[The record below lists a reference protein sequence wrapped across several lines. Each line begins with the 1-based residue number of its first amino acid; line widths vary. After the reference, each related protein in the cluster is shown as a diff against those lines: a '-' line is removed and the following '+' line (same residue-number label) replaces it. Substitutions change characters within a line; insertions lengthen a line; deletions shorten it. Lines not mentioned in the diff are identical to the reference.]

1 MEAGIARYGR
11 TILAALSA
19 ALMVLSMMFV
29 LAAPADAE
37 HDPHED
43 TVANDGPAG
52 TNEGPYWVNYLQTER
67 GITGATCE
75 KISQDGSD
83 AWIMPA
89 EPDGEDWVLLVV
101 KQGETNFVFYDPIAG
116 HAYPSAGENSP
127 GFSHIIVCSVEE
139 PEETTTTTVE
149 DTTTTTVDDTTT
161 TTVDDTTTTT
171 VEDTTTTT
179 VEDTT
184 TTTVE
189 DTTTTTVED
198 TTTTEPEVGEIIVEK
213 EVLGTG
219 SQVFEFTFDTG
230 GFTLADNTL
239 AHGQSSSSGDIPAG
253 DGYSVSEDVPPGWT
267 LVGGICDDGSP
278 TTNIDVEA
286 GETVTCTF
294 TNLIDDEVQAAIFVN
309 AAGTCVEDDGEGE
322 GVISVTVS
330 VDGGATVV
338 IRDSDNDVMGT
349 FTSDGSVTVPE
360 GATYTWAATPSEG
373 FEFPSGADSSGSITI
388 ETCSDPETLPF
399 TGLNLDT
406 MATVAGVLLGA
417 GLLMLLA
424 MRREEE
430 A

>member
-52 TNEGPYWVNYLQTER
+52 TNDAPFWVNYLETER
-67 GITGATCE
+67 GITGATCV
-75 KISQDGSD
+75 KISQDGD
-83 AWIMPA
+83 EAWIMPP

-101 KQGETNFVFYDPIAG
+101 KQGDTNFVFYDPIAG
-116 HAYPSAGENSP
+116 HAYPSAGDNAP
-127 GFSHIIVCSVEE
+127 GFSHILVCSVEE
-139 PEETTTTTVE
+139 PEDTTTTTEE
-149 DTTTTTVDDTTT
+149 DTTTTTE
-161 TTVDDTTTTT
+161 
-171 VEDTTTTT
+171 EDTTTTT
-179 VEDTT
+179 EEDTT
-184 TTTVE
+184 TTQ
-189 DTTTTTVED
+189 
-198 TTTTEPEVGEIIVEK
+198 PEVGEIIVEK
-213 EVLGTG
+213 VVLGSG

-294 TNLIDDEVQAAIFVN
+294 TNLIEDEVQAAIFVN
-309 AAGTCVEDDGEGE
+309 VAGTCVEDDGEGE

-330 VDGGATVV
+330 VDDGATVV

-360 GATYTWAATPSEG
+360 GATYTWEATPSEG

>member
-11 TILAALSA
+11 TILAAFSA

-29 LAAPADAE
+29 LAAPADAD

-52 TNEGPYWVNYLQTER
+52 TNEAPFWVTYLQTER

-75 KISQDGSD
+75 KISQNGSD

-139 PEETTTTTVE
+139 PE
-149 DTTTTTVDDTTT
+149 
-161 TTVDDTTTTT
+161 DTTTTT

-198 TTTTEPEVGEIIVEK
+198 TTTTAGPEVGEIIVEK
-213 EVLGTG
+213 EVLGSG

-253 DGYSVSEDVPPGWT
+253 DGYSVSEDVPSGWT

-278 TTNIDVEA
+278 TTNIAVEA

-294 TNLIDDEVQAAIFVN
+294 TNLIEDEVQAAIFVTV
-309 AAGTCVEDDGEGE
+309 AGTCVEDDGDGE

-360 GATYTWAATPSEG
+360 GATYTWDATPSEG
-373 FEFPSGADSSGSITI
+373 FEFPSGADSSGSITV

-399 TGLNLDT
+399 TGVNLDT
-406 MATVAGVLLGA
+406 MATVAGVLLSA